1 LIALYSA
8 PGACSLASHIAL
20 REAGAEF
27 ELHRVDFAS
36 DQQRT
41 PEYLAM
47 NPKGRVPLLVT
58 DRGPLTET
66 PAILAW
72 IAQTH
77 PEAGLAPTDPWA
89 FAQMQSVN
97 AYLCATLHV
106 NHAHGRRA
114 ARWAD
119 AESSHADMAA
129 KVPQTVG
136 ESFRH
141 IEEEVFQGPFVM
153 GDGLSVAD
161 AYLYT
166 VSRWMETDKVDP
178 ARFPRVHEHRT
189 RMQARPAVQAALEA
203 EGLSPV

>member
-1 LIALYSA
+1 MIVLYSS

-27 ELHRVDFAS
+27 ELKRVDFAS
-36 DQQRT
+36 AQQRS
-41 PEYLAM
+41 PEYLAL
-47 NPKGRVPLLVT
+47 NPKGRVPLLET

-72 IAQTH
+72 IAQSF
-77 PEAGLAPTDPWA
+77 PEAGLAPADPWD
-89 FAQMQSVN
+89 FAKMQALN

-114 ARWAD
+114 ERWAD
-119 AESSHADMAA
+119 APEAQAA
-129 KVPQTVG
+129 MREKAPETVA

-141 IEEEVFQGPFVM
+141 IEEEVFAGPWALAT
-153 GDGLSVAD
+153 GPSVAD

-166 VSRWMETDKVDP
+166 VSRWLEANKIDP
-178 ARFPRVHEHRT
+178 ARFPKVQAHRT
-189 RMQARPAVQAALEA
+189 RMQTRPAVMAALEA
-203 EGLSPV
+203 EGLKPV

>member
-1 LIALYSA
+1 MIALYSS

-27 ELHRVDFAS
+27 ELRRVDFAAAE
-36 DQQRT
+36 QRT

-47 NPKGRVPLLVT
+47 NPKGRVPLLIT

-72 IAQTH
+72 IAQSF
-77 PEAGLAPTDPWA
+77 PEAGLAPADPWE
-89 FAQMQSVN
+89 FARMQSVA

-114 ARWAD
+114 GRWAD
-119 AESSHADMAA
+119 QESSHADMVA
-129 KVPQTVG
+129 KVPETVG

-141 IEEEVFQGPFVM
+141 LEEEVFQGPFVM
-153 GDGLSVAD
+153 GDGHTVAD

-166 VSRWMETDKVDP
+166 VSRWLETDRIDP
-178 ARFPRVHEHRT
+178 ARFPKVHAHRT

-203 EGLSPV
+203 EGLKPL